1 MKCGDKDKCLKSK
14 VERKNAKTGAEQ
26 TRTTT
31 ILETES
37 NAKEK

>member
-1 MKCGDKDKCLKSK
+1 MKCGGNEKCSKSK
-14 VERKNAKTGAEQ
+14 VEMKNAKTGAEQ

-31 ILETES
+31 ILEIES